1 MQRESFVI
9 ILNSILYIALFA
21 FCFFRY
27 KKTNLS
33 VVLSFL
39 YMINAICGLALFF
52 NPFYFVL
59 HTSSNGVCTYQAS
72 FYLFTVNTIVILAFK
87 CCDISRIKKLTSYDY
102 SILNTIKI
110 CLCVSY
116 TIYLLFQLPDSISF
130 YLSSDDLSELRNM
143 TYEQDFR
150 YEGNFITR
158 NIHLFTDLQ
167 LFLLIIVAIEYFFYR
182 KFDFWS
188 KYAIAIF
195 LLMKISAALGWI
207 SRVAIVFSAIEIG
220 MLLLFFFRFIPKIS
234 KKRMAYIFMIII
246 VPIFLF
252 MTAISTSRFDKN
264 EAGRE
269 AYATLLYAGEAQLNF
284 MALSWNYF
292 KEPLYGYKSMALFRK
307 YLGLDYPHGKTRDG
321 SAYDS
326 DIVKKYHYSYPFYIF
341 YTAVGGIY
349 FDWGAIGTLI
359 FAVLLFFLMHRF
371 YLNPY
376 RISFM
381 TVVFTIYLS
390 ALFAKGIFY
399 LDYSFNKS
407 GNVLIICLVFFY
419 FLLRETGSDYPIIN
433 RKQS

>member
-21 FCFFRY
+21 FCCFRY

-39 YMINAICGLALFF
+39 YMINAICGVALFF
-52 NPFYFVL
+52 NPFYLEL
-59 HTSSNGVCTYQAS
+59 HISSNGVCTYQAS
-72 FYLFTVNTIVILAFK
+72 FYLFTVNAIVILAFK

-102 SILNTIKI
+102 SILNTVKI
-110 CLCVSY
+110 CLCVGY
-116 TIYLLFQLPDSISF
+116 TIYLLFQLPESISF
-130 YLSSDDLSELRNM
+130 FMSSNDLSELRHM
-143 TYEQDFR
+143 TYEQGSL
-150 YEGNFITR
+150 YEQNFLTK
-158 NIHLFTDLQ
+158 NIHNFSDLQ
-167 LFLLIIVAIEYFFYR
+167 LFLLIIVAVEYFFYR

-188 KYAIAIF
+188 KYAIATF
-195 LLMKISAALGWI
+195 LFMKICSALGWI
-207 SRVAIVFSAIEIG
+207 SRVAVVFSAIEIG
-220 MLLLFFFRFIPKIS
+220 MLLLLFYRFIPKII

-246 VPIFLF
+246 VPISLF
-252 MTAISTSRFDKN
+252 MTAISAARFDRD
-264 EAGRE
+264 EVGRE

-284 MALSWNYF
+284 MAFPWNYL
-292 KEPLYGYKSMALFRK
+292 KEPFHGYRSMPLFRK

-321 SAYDS
+321 TIYDS
-326 DIVKKYHYSYPFYIF
+326 DIEKNCHYSYPIYIF
-341 YTAVGGIY
+341 HTAVGGIY

-359 FAVLLFFLMHRF
+359 LAVLLFFLMHRF

-399 LDYSFNKS
+399 LDYSNKS

-433 RKQS
+433 RKKS